1 MSFSTQLIC
10 VYSTPKVTRNTI
22 SLYESLLFLL
32 TVNRHDVS
40 GISSIK
46 LIHEIRHVLYRLSI
60 NSCNNV
66 TRLYAGAVC
75 RRTDFNSRHV

>member
-32 TVNRHDVS
+32 TVTAMMSPESAALSLSMKSDMF
-40 GISSIK
+40 SI
-46 LIHEIRHVLYRLSI
+46 VLASI
-60 NSCNNV
+60 LVIMSPVCMPA
-66 TRLYAGAVC
+66 LYAGE
-75 RRTDFNSRHV
+75 